1 MCAEE
6 KWLEFCEYESKKKDT
21 YFLGMG
27 DYDDLASTSERSIL
41 HSPILHDST
50 VKTLEKAY
58 LTHTMRLAKE
68 IKFMKGKLI
77 GMLEGNHYGKLANGT
92 TTTQKLCEL
101 MDTTYLGCNSFIQLT
116 FGQEGRHS
124 SRSVKIFAHHGRGGG
139 RTAGASM
146 NPLEKMGEMAEA
158 DIYLMGDNHAKS
170 IMNKERLTLR
180 TGGGKLRLSRRKIL
194 LARTGCF
201 LKGYEPGESSY
212 IADANYCPT
221 DLGVVKIELVP
232 RRYREDGDE
241 RVEIDIH
248 ASI

>member
-6 KWLEFCEYESKKKDT
+6 KWLEFCEYESKKADT

-41 HSPILHDST
+41 ESPILHDST
-50 VKTLEKAY
+50 AKTLEKAY
-58 LTHTMRLAKE
+58 LTHTMRFAKE
-68 IKFMKGKLI
+68 ISFMKGKLI
-77 GMLEGNHYGKLANGT
+77 GMLEGNHYAMFANGI

-101 MDTTYLGCNSFIQLT
+101 MDCKYLGVNSFIELA
-116 FGQEGRHS
+116 FEDGNRHS
-124 SRSVKIFAHHGRGGG
+124 TRAVKIFAHHGRGGG

-146 NPLEKMGEMAEA
+146 NPLEKMCEMAEA
-158 DIYLMGDNHAKS
+158 DIYLMGDNHAKA

-180 TGGGKLRLSRRKIL
+180 SGGGKLRLSRRKLL

-201 LKGYEPGESSY
+201 LKGYEPGEASY

-221 DLGVVKIELVP
+221 DLGVVKIELIP
-232 RRYREDGDE
+232 KRYREDGNE
-241 RVEIDIH
+241 RMEIDIH
-248 ASI
+248 ASL